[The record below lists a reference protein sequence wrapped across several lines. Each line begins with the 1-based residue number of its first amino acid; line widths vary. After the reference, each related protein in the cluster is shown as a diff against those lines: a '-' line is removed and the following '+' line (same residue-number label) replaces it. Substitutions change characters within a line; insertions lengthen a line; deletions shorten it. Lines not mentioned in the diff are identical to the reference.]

1 MFNYKNGE
9 RQSSSKNAMS
19 VYKTNPDTNVEN
31 SAGPHWKEQHQA
43 VKGREVPRQAEG
55 GRVEVLGGLGVQLMS
70 PEMQWDEEGHREVCR
85 GDKSWGGGALW
96 GRKMCRG
103 RAQQVGLAYRCHEGH
118 WATLPC
124 WLLASGPPALLL
136 VQRTTLPLQLCHGA
150 GRPLGFLIGSTEAH
164 SIFTV

>member
-85 GDKSWGGGALW
+85 GDKSWGGGH
-96 GRKMCRG
+96 C
-103 RAQQVGLAYRCHEGH
+103 
-118 WATLPC
+118 
-124 WLLASGPPALLL
+124 
-136 VQRTTLPLQLCHGA
+136 GA
-150 GRPLGFLIGSTEAH
+150 GRCAEAEPSRLAWPTGATRGTGLLCLAGSWLPVRPPFCWFRGLLCPYSFAMAQAAPWD
-164 SIFTV
+164 S